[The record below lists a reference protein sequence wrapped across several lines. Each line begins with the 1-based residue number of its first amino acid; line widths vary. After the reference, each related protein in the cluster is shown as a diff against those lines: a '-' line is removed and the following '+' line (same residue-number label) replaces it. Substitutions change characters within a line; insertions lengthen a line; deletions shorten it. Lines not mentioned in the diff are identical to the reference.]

1 MLHAKF
7 FEISPPVPEKK
18 ILKAFTICRHG
29 LFMYTLVLPSYR
41 CFISNLA
48 LIGHAVSEK
57 KIFENYG
64 DIHVYC
70 PGIKG
75 RPAPLSNFFRI
86 INLQSIYPFPFFIS
100 KIFSSNDI
108 LTILPFQMHGPPM

>member
-1 MLHAKF
+1 
-7 FEISPPVPEKK
+7 
-18 ILKAFTICRHG
+18 
-29 LFMYTLVLPSYR
+29 MYTLVLPSYR

-57 KIFENYG
+57 KISENYG

-75 RPAPLSNFFRI
+75 RPAPGSNFFQ
-86 INLQSIYPFPFFIS
+86 NHKASVHLPIS
-100 KIFSSNDI
+100 FKLFSSNDI